1 MDKKAIE
8 GNSLSPRR
16 LVEYLDRYIIAQG
29 EAKKAVAVALRNRW
43 RRLQVTG
50 DIKDE
55 ITPKN
60 ILMIGPTGV
69 GKTEIAR
76 RLAKLL
82 GMPFVKVEASK
93 YTEVGYVGRDVESM
107 VRDLMEQAVALVKRE
122 REAGVSEAAEK
133 RAEERLLDL
142 LETRPSF
149 EEVGTEEGFERRRR
163 SREKTRTLLRNG
175 ALANQEVS
183 LEVTQPAQV
192 PGLEIFGGPG
202 MEEMGQRLKEMM
214 GGLVP
219 GTSKLKKLTVPQAL
233 AQLRSEEAG
242 RLVDQE
248 SVVEEARARVEQS
261 GVIFID
267 ELDKVAGGSQGG
279 RGGGPD
285 VSREGVQRDLLP
297 LVEGTTVSTKH
308 GPVKTDHVLFIAAG
322 AFHVAAPGDL
332 IPELQ
337 GRFPIR
343 VELKSLGEEELFRIL
358 TEPENSLLRQ
368 YTALLA
374 VEGVTLS
381 FTPEAL
387 RALARYAERANTSL
401 ENIGARRLHTVMEH
415 LLEEI
420 SFHASE
426 MPGQQV
432 EITEA
437 EVDRRLSAI
446 FEDRDLGRFVL

>member
-1 MDKKAIE
+1 MDKQLQD
-8 GNSLSPRR
+8 GQSLSPRR
-16 LVEYLDRYIIAQG
+16 LVEYLDRYIIGQT
-29 EAKKAVAVALRNRW
+29 EAKRAVAVALRNRW
-43 RRLQVTG
+43 RRLQVQG
-50 DIKDE
+50 ELKDE

-76 RLAKLL
+76 RLSKLL

-107 VRDLMEQAVALVKRE
+107 VRDLMDQAVLLVKRE
-122 REAGVSEAAEK
+122 QEAAVAEAAEH

-142 LETRPSF
+142 LDAQPSF
-149 EEVGTEEGFERRRR
+149 EEFGGEDPSERRRR
-163 SREKTRTLLRNG
+163 SREKHRTLLRSG
-175 ALANQEVS
+175 ALKDHEVS
-183 LEVTQPAQV
+183 LEVTGAPQLQ
-192 PGLEIFGGPG
+192 GLEIFGGPG

-214 GGLVP
+214 GSLVP
-219 GTSKLKKLTVPQAL
+219 GKSKTRKLTVPQAL
-233 AQLRSEEAG
+233 EQLRSEEAG
-242 RLVDQE
+242 RLVDQDK
-248 SVVEEARARVEQS
+248 VVEEARSRVEQN

-267 ELDKVAGGSQGG
+267 ELDKVAGGGAS
-279 RGGGPD
+279 RGGSPD

-308 GPVKTDHVLFIAAG
+308 GPVKTDHILFIAAG

-368 YTALLA
+368 YTALLE
-374 VEGVTLS
+374 VEGVKLV
-381 FTPEAL
+381 FAPEAL
-387 RALARYAERANTSL
+387 RAVARYAERANSSL
-401 ENIGARRLHTVMEH
+401 ENIGARRLQTIMER
-415 LLEEI
+415 LLEEL

-426 MPGQQV
+426 LPGQTVQ
-432 EITEA
+432 IPEA
-437 EVDRRLSAI
+437 EVIRRLDPI
-446 FEDRDLGRFVL
+446 LDDKDLGRFVL